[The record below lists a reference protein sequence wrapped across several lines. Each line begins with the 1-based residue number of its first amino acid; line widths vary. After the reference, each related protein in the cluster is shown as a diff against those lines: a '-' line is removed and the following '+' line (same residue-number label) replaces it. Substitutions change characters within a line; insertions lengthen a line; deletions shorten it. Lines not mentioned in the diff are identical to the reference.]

1 MRSDRIISVQ
11 AMTERATSDIVM
23 SRRVIRDGAMSDR
36 VMSDRVMS
44 DRVRSDMKSYVT
56 NQCVS
61 GVILKGLER
70 DNTNRSHDEYQIL
83 AT

>member
-36 VMSDRVMS
+36 VMSDS
-44 DRVRSDMKSYVT
+44 VRSDMKSYVT